1 VAINKKS
8 SVYIESSVVSYFTNP
23 ISSDIIT
30 AGKQQ
35 TTRIWWETVLPK
47 MKPYVSDYVFREIQK
62 GDSKKAEARRQ
73 AVASIELLDET
84 PLVVELAKTY
94 LKKLPIP
101 RKSEL
106 DAYHLAIA
114 TAFKIDFLVSWNCK
128 HIANIF
134 MIRPIQKIND
144 GFNLSTP
151 LICIPTVM
159 IED

>member
-62 GDSKKAEARRQ
+62 GDSKKA
-73 AVASIELLDET
+73 
-84 PLVVELAKTY
+84 
-94 LKKLPIP
+94 
-101 RKSEL
+101 
-106 DAYHLAIA
+106 
-114 TAFKIDFLVSWNCK
+114 
-128 HIANIF
+128 
-134 MIRPIQKIND
+134 
-144 GFNLSTP
+144 
-151 LICIPTVM
+151 
-159 IED
+159 